1 MLHALEREYEFE
13 EGKKLTDF
21 AFCGTKDD
29 FHAKIKFLANMAE
42 SETWSFEG
50 RTNSILTKYINTAF
64 RQCYREK
71 KIMYSDNNEYAC
83 FNTGLLT
90 PHGHDIIAWFAVNLN
105 TDAQEKWFFKGFKD
119 KSDKHFMN
127 MFSLVPEL
135 ATYTDNFADYYFN
148 PELNIEINSNHIL
161 EENWDNIKDILKLDK
176 AIVKTLLFGVLEE
189 AKKKIK
195 RNFRLVVPQFYNE
208 VIMYLLP
215 IEFPIGNNQT
225 ETLAL
230 AVQKIDNQYRAN
242 TIFTLDVAYEKARL
256 LMKPESS
263 WLSEKNVKIFLNR

>member
-1 MLHALEREYEFE
+1 MLHDLEKEFE

-42 SETWSFEG
+42 PETWSFEG
-50 RTNSILTKYINTAF
+50 RTNSILTKYINAAF
-64 RQCYREK
+64 KQCYREK
-71 KIMYSDNNEYAC
+71 KIMYSDDEEYAC

-90 PHGHDIIAWFAVNLN
+90 SHGHDIIAWFALNLN
-105 TDAQEKWFFKGFKD
+105 TDAHEKWFFKGFKD

-127 MFSLVPEL
+127 MFSFVPEL
-135 ATYTDNFADYYFN
+135 ATYTDNFANYYFN

-161 EENWDNIKDILKLDK
+161 EENWDNIKNILKLDK
-176 AIVKTLLFGVLEE
+176 SIVKTLLFGVLEE

-208 VIMYLLP
+208 DIMYLLP

-225 ETLAL
+225 EILAL

-263 WLSEKNVKIFLNR
+263 WLSEKNVKNFLNKQ